1 VNTLVKTGIVVALIA
16 GAFVYLWLKGHLTA
30 VSNYTRQTWD
40 ELHKCSWPTWDELK
54 GSTLVVAIS
63 LALLGGFT
71 VGVDV
76 IFSAVFSKL

>member
-1 VNTLVKTGIVVALIA
+1 VNYLVKTGIVVALV
-16 GAFVYLWLKGHLTA
+16 GGVFVYLWVKGHLTA
-30 VSNYTRQTWD
+30 VSNFTRLTWE
-40 ELHKCSWPTWDELK
+40 ELHKCSWPTWEELK